1 MAAFQVNFL
10 PFPVKTQTHMKTR
23 NLLLALLFALPFTAM
38 AGNVPD
44 AVKQAFAKK
53 YPAVAESAV
62 KWESEGKN
70 FEAEYK
76 NAKGL
81 EVSVLFAADGT
92 LIETEE
98 EIAVA
103 DLPAAIASHVSQNCA
118 TPVITKAEVI
128 KDASGKVKNY
138 EIEACGKE
146 DWMFDASGAPTK

>member
-1 MAAFQVNFL
+1 MAAFQQNFL
-10 PFPVKTQTHMKTR
+10 SFPVKTQIHMKTR
-23 NLLLALLFALPFTAM
+23 NVLLALLFALPFTAM

-44 AVKQAFAKK
+44 AVKKAFAKS
-53 YPAVAESAV
+53 YPSVAENKV
-62 KWESEGKN
+62 KWETEGKN

-76 NAKGL
+76 NEKGM
-81 EVSVLFAADGT
+81 EVSVIFAADGT
-92 LIETEE
+92 LLETEE

-138 EIEACGKE
+138 EIEACGKD
-146 DWMFDASGAPTK
+146 DWMFDASGAPAK